1 LFVADLQLTVQSYL
15 LMPASGCKES
25 VRAAASRVAGCEVI
39 SAANRDVLV
48 LVSTTETA
56 EQQRQVESQLEKL
69 DGLDCLALV
78 SGYTEQ

>member
-1 LFVADLQLTVQSYL
+1 
-15 LMPASGCKES
+15 
-25 VRAAASRVAGCEVI
+25 VAGCEVI

-56 EQQRQVESQLEKL
+56 EQQRQVESQLDNL

-78 SGYTEQ
+78 SGYTEH

>member
-1 LFVADLQLTVQSYL
+1 
-15 LMPASGCKES
+15 M
-25 VRAAASRVAGCEVI
+25 
-39 SAANRDVLV
+39 V

-56 EQQRQVESQLEKL
+56 EQQRHVESQLEKL